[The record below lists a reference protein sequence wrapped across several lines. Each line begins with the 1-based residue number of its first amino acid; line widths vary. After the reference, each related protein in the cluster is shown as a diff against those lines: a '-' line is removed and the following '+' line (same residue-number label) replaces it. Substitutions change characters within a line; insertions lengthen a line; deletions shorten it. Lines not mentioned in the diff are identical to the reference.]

1 MYGFV
6 SGGYFGLI
14 LLIAINIYILILLKK
29 YATIN
34 DLFALNYKLNK
45 KRFVEALS
53 VVFIIFFS
61 VRSIFENSY
70 GLFSIDFIIMIIS
83 LYLIELEIKKTHNIA
98 KI

>member
-1 MYGFV
+1 MKKQIFGYGPQGDRYILYNTEEADYFSTNSSNLFVYGFV

-53 VVFIIFFS
+53 VV
-61 VRSIFENSY
+61 
-70 GLFSIDFIIMIIS
+70 L
-83 LYLIELEIKKTHNIA
+83 
-98 KI
+98 

>member
-53 VVFIIFFS
+53 VVFIIFFQS
-61 VRSIFENSY
+61 EA
-70 GLFSIDFIIMIIS
+70 
-83 LYLIELEIKKTHNIA
+83 YLKIA
-98 KI
+98 MAFLVLIL